1 MGILL
6 GLATALSWGLSDFI
20 ARFATRRAGTLRTMF
35 YMQALGFLLLTA
47 FLYELGGWGHLF
59 DGSGWQPWAWGL
71 LAGVLNAL
79 STLSLYH
86 SFEIGRLAVVAPISA
101 SYPALTLL
109 LSLASGE
116 RLTAPRAAG
125 VILTLMGVIFVAAGE
140 AAGKENPTENSAG
153 GDKKKGSGVL
163 WALLSALGFGVMFW
177 LLGIRVVPRTG
188 PFAAV
193 WVIRLIGAGATLAI
207 LLAARQMVR
216 LPKGNVTWQV
226 LGMAILDTG
235 AYLLNNRGMQLEQI
249 SVMSVL
255 ASLYGAV
262 TVALAAIVLRER
274 LAGRQWAGI
283 ASIFA
288 GIYLISR

>member
-47 FLYELGGWGHLF
+47 FLYELGEWGHLF
-59 DGSGWQPWAWGL
+59 DGSGWRPWAWGL
-71 LAGVLNAL
+71 LAGVLNAF
-79 STLSLYH
+79 STLSLYR
-86 SFEIGRLAVVAPISA
+86 SFEVGRLAVVAPISA

-140 AAGKENPTENSAG
+140 AAGKENPTENSTG
-153 GDKKKGSGVL
+153 GNKKKRSGIL

-216 LPKGNVTWQV
+216 LPKANVIWQV
-226 LGMAILDTG
+226 LGMAVLDTG

-283 ASIFA
+283 VLIFA